1 MEIGLLKERKIKE
14 GRVALTPNAVSELV
28 LAGHRV
34 YVEESA
40 GLLSG
45 FEDSDYIEAGAF
57 TGMSQCEVWG
67 GAELIIK
74 VKEPIK
80 EEYEFIEEKHIL
92 FSYLHLANEPALIER
107 LVETKCTAIPLENIE
122 REGILEGLD
131 PMSQIAGRL
140 ASNLA
145 LNGLYHSNKG
155 NGILLGGING
165 SDAGYA
171 VVIGGGISGMTSAVE
186 LLKHNVNVIVFDIDE
201 NKIAKIN
208 SEFKGK
214 SLFAKPSNPSCI
226 TKALEVADVV
236 IGAVLLPGLPAPK
249 VITKEML
256 GGMKKGSVIVDI
268 AIDQGGC
275 VEGIRTTDW
284 DKQFYFTDE
293 GVKVFSIPNLPGA
306 VPRTSSEAVSK
317 VILPH
322 ALDIAK
328 DNFTDSLKGAISI
341 NKGEIVDKRLG

>member
-1 MEIGLLKERKIKE
+1 
-14 GRVALTPNAVSELV
+14 
-28 LAGHRV
+28 
-34 YVEESA
+34 
-40 GLLSG
+40 
-45 FEDSDYIEAGAF
+45 
-57 TGMSQCEVWG
+57 
-67 GAELIIK
+67 
-74 VKEPIK
+74 
-80 EEYEFIEEKHIL
+80 
-92 FSYLHLANEPALIER
+92 
-107 LVETKCTAIPLENIE
+107 
-122 REGILEGLD
+122 
-131 PMSQIAGRL
+131 
-140 ASNLA
+140 
-145 LNGLYHSNKG
+145 
-155 NGILLGGING
+155 
-165 SDAGYA
+165 
-171 VVIGGGISGMTSAVE
+171 
-186 LLKHNVNVIVFDIDE
+186 
-201 NKIAKIN
+201 
-208 SEFKGK
+208 
-214 SLFAKPSNPSCI
+214 LFAKPSNPSCI